1 MNVFDIIVYM
11 ALAWA
16 VFNGWRRGFL
26 LQMMSLV
33 AVIAALYFAAQ
44 YGSEL
49 ERILAINV
57 GVEGVVG
64 FIIIFVGALIIT
76 AIGGYVLRAVFRFA
90 GLGVADILLGILF
103 SVAKLGLIVSVLFS
117 WFASVNKNYDWVSKQ
132 TVEESRWF
140 KPISEVTDKLT
151 PYFNELTE
159 NFLD

>member
-1 MNVFDIIVYM
+1 MNVFDIIVYL

-64 FIIIFVGALIIT
+64 FIIIFVGN
-76 AIGGYVLRAVFRFA
+76 GFF
-90 GLGVADILLGILF
+90 
-103 SVAKLGLIVSVLFS
+103 
-117 WFASVNKNYDWVSKQ
+117 
-132 TVEESRWF
+132 
-140 KPISEVTDKLT
+140 
-151 PYFNELTE
+151 
-159 NFLD
+159 

>member
-1 MNVFDIIVYM
+1 MNVFDIIVYL

-33 AVIAALYFAAQ
+33 AVIAALYFATQ

>member
-1 MNVFDIIVYM
+1 MNVFDIIVYL

-44 YGSEL
+44 YGSEM

-90 GLGVADILLGILF
+90 GLGVADVLLGILF

>member
-1 MNVFDIIVYM
+1 MNVFDIIVYL

-16 VFNGWRRGFL
+16 IFNGWRRGFL

-90 GLGVADILLGILF
+90 GLGVADVLLGILF

>member
-1 MNVFDIIVYM
+1 MNVFDIIVYL

-33 AVIAALYFAAQ
+33 ATIAALYFAAQ

>member
-1 MNVFDIIVYM
+1 MNVFDIIVYL

-16 VFNGWRRGFL
+16 VFNGWHRGFL

>member
-1 MNVFDIIVYM
+1 MNVFDIIVYL

-90 GLGVADILLGILF
+90 GLGVADVLLGILF

>member
-1 MNVFDIIVYM
+1 MNVFDIIVYL

-64 FIIIFVGALIIT
+64 FITIFVGALIIT

>member
-1 MNVFDIIVYM
+1 MFGIE
-11 ALAWA
+11 
-16 VFNGWRRGFL
+16 
-26 LQMMSLV
+26 V
-33 AVIAALYFAAQ
+33 AIEGIA
-44 YGSEL
+44 
-49 ERILAINV
+49 
-57 GVEGVVG
+57 G
-64 FIIIFVGALIIT
+64 FIMIFLGALLVISV
-76 AIGGYVLRAVFRFA
+76 AAHLLRAVFRFA

>member
-1 MNVFDIIVYM
+1 MNVFDIIVYL

-90 GLGVADILLGILF
+90 GLGIADVLLGILF

>member
-1 MNVFDIIVYM
+1 MNVFDIIVYL

>member
-1 MNVFDIIVYM
+1 MNVFDIIVYL

-103 SVAKLGLIVSVLFS
+103 SVATLGLIVSVLFS

>member
-1 MNVFDIIVYM
+1 MNVFDIIVYL

-90 GLGVADILLGILF
+90 GLGIADILLGILF

>member
-1 MNVFDIIVYM
+1 MNVFDIIVYL

-44 YGSEL
+44 YGSEM

>member
-1 MNVFDIIVYM
+1 MNVFDIIVYL

-33 AVIAALYFAAQ
+33 ATIAALYFAAQ

-76 AIGGYVLRAVFRFA
+76 SIAGYVLRAVFRFA

-103 SVAKLGLIVSVLFS
+103 SVAKLGLIVSVLLS

>member
-1 MNVFDIIVYM
+1 MNVFDIIVYL

-64 FIIIFVGALIIT
+64 FIVIFVGALIIT

>member
-1 MNVFDIIVYM
+1 MNVFDIIVYL

-103 SVAKLGLIVSVLFS
+103 S